1 MLSKYFRK
9 LMKKIYFITVFI
21 IIDLLLSQLF
31 LLKFLEND
39 LIKANKDSF
48 ENRVFNKNY
57 NYTFKKQAQFTSRYD
72 DNIYQI
78 FTNDLGF
85 RDESTQPLDRDKEY
99 SILIGDSF
107 IEGVGLDY
115 KDTIVGILNKNLAN
129 NKFKFLNAGVAS
141 YSSYIY
147 LRKIEDIIKN
157 NSDLKVKKVIV
168 FLDKSDVSDDERY
181 LNKPAF
187 FKNTKGKF
195 INQRKEDFLEDLKEL
210 SFWRFYTK
218 QTISGKIIKLGTDQI
233 ENFLSNIKKRSFIS
247 KKLNKSFFEVTELE
261 IKAIKSINNKP
272 HIRNWYLGST
282 WEERTKKNI
291 KFSVE
296 NLNKL
301 KDFLKKKNIDFLVVL
316 YPWPFEID
324 NEEIRKKYLEFIIP
338 LLNENQ
344 IDNLSVYEGF
354 LKGNIYESIGK
365 NYLYNDIHFNK
376 NGNQVI
382 VNELLRKINQ

>member
-1 MLSKYFRK
+1 
-9 LMKKIYFITVFI
+9 MKKFYFLIVFI

-31 LLKFLEND
+31 LLKFLEDD
-39 LIKANKDSF
+39 LIKANKESF
-48 ENRVFNKNY
+48 ENRIFNKNY
-57 NYTFKKQAQFTSRYD
+57 NYTFQKQAQFTSQYD
-72 DNIYQI
+72 KKIYKI

-85 RDESTQPLDRDKEY
+85 RDESTQSLDREKEF

-115 KDTIVGILNKNLAN
+115 KDTIVGILNEKLAN

-147 LRKIEDIIKN
+147 KKKIEKIIKN
-157 NSDLKVKKVIV
+157 NSDLKVREVIV

-181 LNKPAF
+181 LNKPSF

-195 INQRKEDFLEDLKEL
+195 INQRKEDFLKDLKEL

-218 QTISGKIIKLGTDQI
+218 QTISGKIIKLSTDQI
-233 ENFLSNIKKRSFIS
+233 ESFLSNIEKRFFIS
-247 KKLNKSFFEVTELE
+247 KKLNKSFFAVTDFE

-272 HIRNWYLGST
+272 HIRNWYLGTT
-282 WEERTKKNI
+282 WEERTKNNI

-296 NLNKL
+296 NLNEL
-301 KDFLKKKNIDFLVVL
+301 KNFLEKKNIELLVVL
-316 YPWPFEID
+316 YPWSFEID
-324 NEEIRKKYLEFIIP
+324 NDDIRKKYLEFIIP
-338 LLNENQ
+338 LLNENK
-344 IDNLSVYEGF
+344 INNLSVYDIF
-354 LKGNIYESIGK
+354 LKGNIYENIGK

-382 VNELLRKINQ
+382 VNELLKKIN

>member
-1 MLSKYFRK
+1 
-9 LMKKIYFITVFI
+9 MKKLYFIIVFI

-85 RDESTQPLDRDKEY
+85 RDDSTQPLDRDKEY

-147 LRKIEDIIKN
+147 LRKIESIIQN

-195 INQRKEDFLEDLKEL
+195 INQRKEDFLGDLKEL
-210 SFWRFYTK
+210 NFWRFYTK

-233 ENFLSNIKKRSFIS
+233 EDFLSNIKKRSFIS

-296 NLNKL
+296 NLNNL
-301 KDFLKKKNIDFLVVL
+301 KNFLEKKNIDLLVVL
-316 YPWPFEID
+316 YPWSFEID
-324 NEEIRKKYLEFIIP
+324 NKEIRKKYLEFIIP
-338 LLNENQ
+338 LFNENK
-344 IDNLSVYEGF
+344 INNLSVYDGF

>member
-1 MLSKYFRK
+1 
-9 LMKKIYFITVFI
+9 MKKLYFIIVFI

-57 NYTFKKQAQFTSRYD
+57 NYTFKKQVQFTSQYD

-85 RDESTQPLDRDKEY
+85 RDDSTQPLDRDKEY

-115 KDTIVGILNKNLAN
+115 KDTIVGILNKKIAN

-168 FLDKSDVSDDERY
+168 FLDKSDVSDDEKY

-195 INQRKEDFLEDLKEL
+195 INQRKEDFWGDLREL

-247 KKLNKSFFEVTELE
+247 KKLNKSFFEVTEIE

-272 HIRNWYLGST
+272 HIRNWYLGPT

-301 KDFLKKKNIDFLVVL
+301 KDFLRKKNIDFLVVL
-316 YPWPFEID
+316 YPWSFEID
-324 NEEIRKKYLEFIIP
+324 NEEIREKYLEFIIP
-338 LLNENQ
+338 LLNENK
-344 IDNLSVYEGF
+344 INNLSVYEGF

>member
-1 MLSKYFRK
+1 M
-9 LMKKIYFITVFI
+9 I
-21 IIDLLLSQLF
+21 LSQLF

-48 ENRVFNKNY
+48 ENRIFNKNY

-85 RDESTQPLDRDKEY
+85 RDDSTQPLDRDKEY

-115 KDTIVGILNKNLAN
+115 KDTIVGILNKKLAN

-187 FKNTKGKF
+187 FKNTKGKL
-195 INQRKEDFLEDLKEL
+195 INQRKEDFLVDLKGL

-247 KKLNKSFFEVTELE
+247 KKLNKSFFEVTEVE

-272 HIRNWYLGST
+272 HIRNWYLGPT

-316 YPWPFEID
+316 YPWSFEID
-324 NEEIRKKYLEFIIP
+324 NEEIREKYLEFIIP
-338 LLNENQ
+338 LLNENK
-344 IDNLSVYEGF
+344 INNLSVYEGF

-365 NYLYNDIHFNK
+365 NYLYNDIHFNR

-382 VNELLRKINQ
+382 VNELLRRVNQ

>member
-1 MLSKYFRK
+1 
-9 LMKKIYFITVFI
+9 MKKLYFITVFI
-21 IIDLLLSQLF
+21 IIDLILSQLF

-48 ENRVFNKNY
+48 ENRIFNKNY
-57 NYTFKKQAQFTSRYD
+57 NYTFKKQAQFTSQYD
-72 DNIYQI
+72 ENIYEI

-85 RDESTQPLDRDKEY
+85 RDDSTQPLDRNKEY

-147 LRKIEDIIKN
+147 LRKIENIIKS
-157 NSDLKVKKVIV
+157 NSDLKIKKVIV

-195 INQRKEDFLEDLKEL
+195 INQRKEDFLGDLKEL

-218 QTISGKIIKLGTDQI
+218 QTISGKIIKLGTDRI

-272 HIRNWYLGST
+272 HIRNWYLGAT
-282 WEERTKKNI
+282 WEERTKSNI

-296 NLNKL
+296 NLNEL
-301 KDFLKKKNIDFLVVL
+301 NNFLKKKNIELLVVL
-316 YPWPFEID
+316 YPWSFEID

-338 LLNENQ
+338 LLNENK
-344 IDNLSVYEGF
+344 INSLSVYEGF

-376 NGNQVI
+376 NGNRII
-382 VNELLRKINQ
+382 VNELLKKIKQ

>member
-1 MLSKYFRK
+1 
-9 LMKKIYFITVFI
+9 MKKLYFITVFI

-57 NYTFKKQAQFTSRYD
+57 NYTFKKQAQFTSQYD
-72 DNIYQI
+72 GNIYQI

-85 RDESTQPLDRDKEY
+85 RDDSTQPLDRDKEY

-195 INQRKEDFLEDLKEL
+195 INQRKEDFLGDLKEL

-233 ENFLSNIKKRSFIS
+233 ENFFSNIKKRSFIS
-247 KKLNKSFFEVTELE
+247 KKLNKSFFEVTEIE

-272 HIRNWYLGST
+272 HIRNWYLGPT

-301 KDFLKKKNIDFLVVL
+301 KDFLKEKNIDFLVVL
-316 YPWPFEID
+316 YPWSFEID
-324 NEEIRKKYLEFIIP
+324 NEEIREKYLEFIIP
-338 LLNENQ
+338 LLNENK
-344 IDNLSVYEGF
+344 INNLSVYEGF

>member
-1 MLSKYFRK
+1 
-9 LMKKIYFITVFI
+9 MKKLYFITVFI

-57 NYTFKKQAQFTSRYD
+57 NYTFKKQAQFTSQYD
-72 DNIYQI
+72 GNIYQI

-85 RDESTQPLDRDKEY
+85 RDDSTQPLDRDKEY

-115 KDTIVGILNKNLAN
+115 KDTIVGILNKKLAN

-168 FLDKSDVSDDERY
+168 FLDKSDVSDDEKY

-195 INQRKEDFLEDLKEL
+195 INQRKEDFLGDLKEL
-210 SFWRFYTK
+210 SLWRFYTK

-247 KKLNKSFFEVTELE
+247 KKLNKSFFEVTEIE

-272 HIRNWYLGST
+272 HIRNWYLGPT

-301 KDFLKKKNIDFLVVL
+301 KDFLRKKNIDFLVVL
-316 YPWPFEID
+316 YPWSFEID
-324 NEEIRKKYLEFIIP
+324 NEEIREKYLEFIIP
-338 LLNENQ
+338 LLNENK
-344 IDNLSVYEGF
+344 INNLSVYEGF

>member
-1 MLSKYFRK
+1 
-9 LMKKIYFITVFI
+9 MKKLYFVAVFI

-31 LLKFLEND
+31 LLKILEND
-39 LIKANKDSF
+39 LIKANKESF
-48 ENRVFNKNY
+48 DNRIFNENY
-57 NYTFKKQAQFTSRYD
+57 NYTFKKQVQFTSQYD
-72 DNIYQI
+72 ENIYEI

-85 RDESTQPLDRDKEY
+85 RDESTQSLDRDKEY

-115 KDTIVGILNKNLAN
+115 KDTIVGILNDNLSN
-129 NKFKFLNAGVAS
+129 KKFKFLNAGVAS

-147 LRKIEDIIKN
+147 LKKIKEIIKN
-157 NSDLKVKKVIV
+157 NNDLKVREVIV

-181 LNKPAF
+181 LDKPFF

-195 INQRKEDFLEDLKEL
+195 INQRKEDFLGDLKEL

-233 ENFLSNIKKRSFIS
+233 ENFISNIEKRFFIS
-247 KKLNKSFFEVTELE
+247 KKLNKNFLEVTDLE

-272 HIRNWYLGST
+272 HIRNWYLGTT
-282 WEERTKKNI
+282 WEQRTKNNI

-301 KDFLKKKNIDFLVVL
+301 KNFLEEKNIDLSVVL
-316 YPWPFEID
+316 YPWSFEID
-324 NEEIRKKYLEFIIP
+324 NDDIRKKYLEFIIP
-338 LLNENQ
+338 LLNENN
-344 IDNLSVYEGF
+344 IKNLSVYDKF
-354 LKGNIYESIGK
+354 LEGNIYKNIGK
-365 NYLYNDIHFNK
+365 YYLYNDIHFNK
-376 NGNQVI
+376 NGNKII
-382 VNELLRKINQ
+382 VNQLINKKY

>member
-1 MLSKYFRK
+1 
-9 LMKKIYFITVFI
+9 MKKLYFITVFI

-57 NYTFKKQAQFTSRYD
+57 NYTFKKQAQFTSQYD
-72 DNIYQI
+72 GNIYQI

-85 RDESTQPLDRDKEY
+85 RDDSTQPLDRDKEY

-147 LRKIEDIIKN
+147 FKKIEDIIKN

-195 INQRKEDFLEDLKEL
+195 INQRKEDFLGDLKEL
-210 SFWRFYTK
+210 NFWRFYTK

-233 ENFLSNIKKRSFIS
+233 EDFLSNIKKRSFIS

-296 NLNKL
+296 NLSNL
-301 KDFLKKKNIDFLVVL
+301 KNFLEKKNIDLLVVL
-316 YPWPFEID
+316 YPWSFEID
-324 NEEIRKKYLEFIIP
+324 NKEIRKKYLEFIIP
-338 LLNENQ
+338 LFNENK
-344 IDNLSVYEGF
+344 INNLTVYDGF

>member
-1 MLSKYFRK
+1 
-9 LMKKIYFITVFI
+9 MKKLYFITVFI

-57 NYTFKKQAQFTSRYD
+57 NYTFKKQAQFTSQYD
-72 DNIYQI
+72 GNIYQI

-85 RDESTQPLDRDKEY
+85 RDDSTQPLDRDKEY

-115 KDTIVGILNKNLAN
+115 KDTIVGILNKKIAN

-168 FLDKSDVSDDERY
+168 FLDKSDVSDDEKY

-195 INQRKEDFLEDLKEL
+195 INQRKEDFWGDLRGL

-247 KKLNKSFFEVTELE
+247 KKLNKSFFEVTEIE

-272 HIRNWYLGST
+272 HIRNWYLGPT

-301 KDFLKKKNIDFLVVL
+301 KDFLRKKNIDFLVVL
-316 YPWPFEID
+316 YPWSFEID
-324 NEEIRKKYLEFIIP
+324 NEEIREKYLEFIIP
-338 LLNENQ
+338 LLNENK
-344 IDNLSVYEGF
+344 INNLSVYEGF

>member
-1 MLSKYFRK
+1 
-9 LMKKIYFITVFI
+9 MKKLYIITVFI

-31 LLKFLEND
+31 LLKFLENK
-39 LIKANKDSF
+39 LIKANKESF
-48 ENRVFNKNY
+48 ENRIFNKNY
-57 NYTFKKQAQFTSRYD
+57 NYTFQKQAQFTSQYD
-72 DNIYQI
+72 KNIYTI

-85 RDESTQPLDRDKEY
+85 RDESTQPLDREKEY

-115 KDTIVGILNKNLAN
+115 KDTIVGILNENLEN

-147 LRKIEDIIKN
+147 LRKIKDIIKN
-157 NSDLKVKKVIV
+157 NSDLKIRKVIV
-168 FLDKSDVSDDERY
+168 FLDKSDASDDERY
-181 LNKPAF
+181 LNRPTF

-195 INQRKEDFLEDLKEL
+195 INQRKEDFLGDLKEL

-233 ENFLSNIKKRSFIS
+233 ENFLSIFEKRFLIS
-247 KKLNKSFFEVTELE
+247 KKLNKSFFEVTDLE

-272 HIRNWYLGST
+272 HIRNWYLGAT
-282 WEERTKKNI
+282 WEERTKNNI

-296 NLNKL
+296 NLNEL
-301 KDFLKKKNIDFLVVL
+301 KNFLEKKNIELLVVL
-316 YPWPFEID
+316 YPWSFEID

-338 LLNENQ
+338 LLNENK
-344 IDNLSVYEGF
+344 INNLSVYDIF
-354 LKGNIYESIGK
+354 LKGNIYENIGK

-382 VNELLRKINQ
+382 VNELLKKINQ

>member
-1 MLSKYFRK
+1 
-9 LMKKIYFITVFI
+9 MKKLYFITVFL

-31 LLKFLEND
+31 LLNFLENN
-39 LIKANKDSF
+39 LIKTNKESF
-48 ENRVFNKNY
+48 ENRIFNKRY
-57 NYTFKKQAQFTSRYD
+57 NYTFKKQAEFTSQYD
-72 DNIYQI
+72 ENIYKI

-85 RDESTQPLDRDKEY
+85 RDESTQPLDRDKEF

-115 KDTIVGILNKNLAN
+115 KDTIVGMLNENLEN

-147 LRKIEDIIKN
+147 LKKIEDIIEN
-157 NSDLKVKKVIV
+157 NGDLKIRKVIV

-181 LNKPAF
+181 LNRPTF
-187 FKNTKGKF
+187 FKNSKGKF
-195 INQRKEDFLEDLKEL
+195 INQRKEDFFVDLKEM

-218 QTISGKIIKLGTDQI
+218 QTISGKVLKLVTDQI

-247 KKLNKSFFEVTELE
+247 KKLNKSFFEVTNLE
-261 IKAIKSINNKP
+261 IRAIKSINNKP
-272 HIRNWYLGST
+272 HIRNWYLGNT
-282 WEERTKKNI
+282 WEERTKRNI

-296 NLNKL
+296 NLNEL
-301 KDFLKKKNIDFLVVL
+301 KNFLEKKNIELLVIL
-316 YPWPFEID
+316 YPWSFEID

-338 LLNENQ
+338 LLNENK
-344 IDNLSVYEGF
+344 INSLSVYEAF
-354 LKGNIYESIGK
+354 LEGNIYENIGK

-376 NGNQVI
+376 NGNQVV
-382 VNELLRKINQ
+382 VNELLKKINQ

>member
-1 MLSKYFRK
+1 
-9 LMKKIYFITVFI
+9 MKKLYFITVFI
-21 IIDLLLSQLF
+21 IIDLILSQLF

-48 ENRVFNKNY
+48 ENRIFNKNY
-57 NYTFKKQAQFTSRYD
+57 NYTFKKQAQFTSQYD
-72 DNIYQI
+72 ENIYEI

-85 RDESTQPLDRDKEY
+85 RDDSTQPLDRNKEY

-147 LRKIEDIIKN
+147 LRKIENIIKS
-157 NSDLKVKKVIV
+157 NSDLKIKKVIV

-195 INQRKEDFLEDLKEL
+195 INQRKEDFLGDLKEL
-210 SFWRFYTK
+210 SLWRFYTK

-272 HIRNWYLGST
+272 HIRNWYLGAT
-282 WEERTKKNI
+282 WEERTKSNI

-296 NLNKL
+296 NLNEL
-301 KDFLKKKNIDFLVVL
+301 NNFLKKKNIELLVVL
-316 YPWPFEID
+316 YPWSFEID

-338 LLNENQ
+338 LLNENK
-344 IDNLSVYEGF
+344 INSLSVYEGF

-376 NGNQVI
+376 NGNRII
-382 VNELLRKINQ
+382 VNELLKKIKQ

>member
-85 RDESTQPLDRDKEY
+85 RDDSTQPLDRDKEY

-115 KDTIVGILNKNLAN
+115 KDTIVGILNKKLAN

-168 FLDKSDVSDDERY
+168 FLDKSDVSDDEKY

-195 INQRKEDFLEDLKEL
+195 INQRKEDFWGDLREL

-247 KKLNKSFFEVTELE
+247 KKLNKSFFEVTEIE

-272 HIRNWYLGST
+272 HIRNWYLGPT

-301 KDFLKKKNIDFLVVL
+301 KDFLRKKNIDFLVVL
-316 YPWPFEID
+316 YPWSFEID
-324 NEEIRKKYLEFIIP
+324 NEEIREKYLEFIIP
-338 LLNENQ
+338 LLNENK
-344 IDNLSVYEGF
+344 INNLSVYEGF

>member
-85 RDESTQPLDRDKEY
+85 RDDSTQPLDRDKEY

-115 KDTIVGILNKNLAN
+115 KDTIVGILNKKLAN

-168 FLDKSDVSDDERY
+168 FLDKSDVSDDEKY

-195 INQRKEDFLEDLKEL
+195 INQRKEDFLVDLKGL

-338 LLNENQ
+338 LLNENK
-344 IDNLSVYEGF
+344 INNLSVYEGF

>member
-1 MLSKYFRK
+1 
-9 LMKKIYFITVFI
+9 MKKFYFLTVFI

-39 LIKANKDSF
+39 FIKANKESF
-48 ENRVFNKNY
+48 ENRIFNKNY
-57 NYTFKKQAQFTSRYD
+57 NYTFQKQVQFTSQYD
-72 DNIYQI
+72 KNIYKI

-85 RDESTQPLDRDKEY
+85 RDESTQSLDREKEF

-115 KDTIVGILNKNLAN
+115 KDTIVGILNEKLEN

-147 LRKIEDIIKN
+147 KKKIEKIIKN
-157 NSDLKVKKVIV
+157 NSDLKVREVIV

-181 LNKPAF
+181 LNKPTF

-195 INQRKEDFLEDLKEL
+195 INQRKEDFLKDLKEL

-218 QTISGKIIKLGTDQI
+218 QTISGKIIKLSTDQI
-233 ENFLSNIKKRSFIS
+233 ESFLSNIEKRFFIS
-247 KKLNKSFFEVTELE
+247 KKLNKSFFAVTDFE

-272 HIRNWYLGST
+272 HIRNWYLGAT
-282 WEERTKKNI
+282 WEERTKNNI

-296 NLNKL
+296 NLNEL
-301 KDFLKKKNIDFLVVL
+301 KNFLEKKNIELLVVL
-316 YPWPFEID
+316 YPWSFEID

-338 LLNENQ
+338 LLNENK
-344 IDNLSVYEGF
+344 INNLSVYDIF
-354 LKGNIYESIGK
+354 LKGNIYENIGK

-382 VNELLRKINQ
+382 VNELLKKINQ

>member
-1 MLSKYFRK
+1 
-9 LMKKIYFITVFI
+9 MKKLYFIVVLI

-85 RDESTQPLDRDKEY
+85 RDDSTQPLDRDKEY

-115 KDTIVGILNKNLAN
+115 KDTIVGIMNKKLAN

-157 NSDLKVKKVIV
+157 NGDLKVKKVIV
-168 FLDKSDVSDDERY
+168 FLDKSDVSDDEKY

-195 INQRKEDFLEDLKEL
+195 INQRKEDFLGDLKEL
-210 SFWRFYTK
+210 SIWRFYTK

-247 KKLNKSFFEVTELE
+247 KKLNKSFFEVTEIE

-272 HIRNWYLGST
+272 HIRNWYLGPT

-301 KDFLKKKNIDFLVVL
+301 KDFLRKKNIDFLVVL
-316 YPWPFEID
+316 YPWSFEID

-338 LLNENQ
+338 LLNENK
-344 IDNLSVYEGF
+344 INNLSVYEGF

-376 NGNQVI
+376 YGNQVI

>member
-1 MLSKYFRK
+1 
-9 LMKKIYFITVFI
+9 MKKLYFITVFI
-21 IIDLLLSQLF
+21 IIDLILSQLF

-48 ENRVFNKNY
+48 ENRIFNKNY
-57 NYTFKKQAQFTSRYD
+57 NYTFKKQAQFTSQYD
-72 DNIYQI
+72 GNIYQI

-85 RDESTQPLDRDKEY
+85 RDDSTQPLDRDKEY

-147 LRKIEDIIKN
+147 LRKIESIIQN

-195 INQRKEDFLEDLKEL
+195 INQRKEDFLGDLKEL
-210 SFWRFYTK
+210 NFWRFYTK

-233 ENFLSNIKKRSFIS
+233 EDFLSNIKKRSFIS

-296 NLNKL
+296 NLNNL
-301 KDFLKKKNIDFLVVL
+301 KNFLEKKNIDLLVVL
-316 YPWPFEID
+316 YPWSFEID
-324 NEEIRKKYLEFIIP
+324 NKEIRKKYLEFIIP
-338 LLNENQ
+338 LFNENK
-344 IDNLSVYEGF
+344 INSLSVYDGF

>member
-1 MLSKYFRK
+1 
-9 LMKKIYFITVFI
+9 MKKLYFITVFI
-21 IIDLLLSQLF
+21 IIDLILSQLF

-48 ENRVFNKNY
+48 ENRIFNKNY
-57 NYTFKKQAQFTSRYD
+57 NYTFKKQAQFTSQYD
-72 DNIYQI
+72 ENIYEI

-85 RDESTQPLDRDKEY
+85 RDDSTQPLDRNKEY

-147 LRKIEDIIKN
+147 LRKIENIIKS
-157 NSDLKVKKVIV
+157 NSDLKIKKVIV

-195 INQRKEDFLEDLKEL
+195 INQRKEDFLGDLKEL

-272 HIRNWYLGST
+272 HIRNWYLGAT
-282 WEERTKKNI
+282 WEERTKSNI

-296 NLNKL
+296 NLNEL
-301 KDFLKKKNIDFLVVL
+301 NNFLKKKNIELLVVL
-316 YPWPFEID
+316 YPWSFEID

-338 LLNENQ
+338 LLNENK
-344 IDNLSVYEGF
+344 INSLSVYEGF

-376 NGNQVI
+376 NGNRII
-382 VNELLRKINQ
+382 VNELLKKIKQ

>member
-1 MLSKYFRK
+1 
-9 LMKKIYFITVFI
+9 MKKLYFIIVFI

-85 RDESTQPLDRDKEY
+85 RDDSTQPLDRDKEY

-115 KDTIVGILNKNLAN
+115 KDTIVGILNKKLAN

-157 NSDLKVKKVIV
+157 NGDLKVKKVIV
-168 FLDKSDVSDDERY
+168 FLDKSDVSDDEKY

-195 INQRKEDFLEDLKEL
+195 INQRKEDFLRDLKEL

-218 QTISGKIIKLGTDQI
+218 QTISGKIIKLCTDQI
-233 ENFLSNIKKRSFIS
+233 ENFLSDIKKRSFIS
-247 KKLNKSFFEVTELE
+247 KKLNKSFFEVTEIE

-272 HIRNWYLGST
+272 HIRNWYLGPT

-301 KDFLKKKNIDFLVVL
+301 KDFLRKKNIDFLVVL
-316 YPWPFEID
+316 YPWSFEID
-324 NEEIRKKYLEFIIP
+324 NEEIREKYLEFIIP
-338 LLNENQ
+338 LLNENE
-344 IDNLSVYEGF
+344 INNLSVYEGF